1 MIRRPPRSTRTDT
14 LFPNTTLFRSN
25 VHLALARRRLRC
37 AGTYPGSETAC
48 QRTKRLTVPERR
60 HTPHPGHPG
69 LAARRSMVQQPHRQR
84 DQSEQEHDRH
94 KGQQHAQRLLA
105 DDNGEGFGGAV
116 AQSLLALGA
125 DPGLPPLLL
134 VGHLPLAPVDLRVV
148 LPPDAAMGAAPREL
162 DISSLRQRVCQYAYL
177 SLFTV
182 H

>member
-94 KGQQHAQRLLA
+94 KGQQHAQRLPA
-105 DDNGEGFGGAV
+105 DDNGEGFGGTV
-116 AQSLLALGA
+116 AQRLLALGA
-125 DPGLPPLLL
+125 DADLTLLL
-134 VGHLPLAPVDLRVV
+134 VVRHESIGVGDMLVV
-148 LPPDAAMGAAPREL
+148 LYPTPPMGEPPQDGA
-162 DISSLRQRVCQYAYL
+162 V
-177 SLFTV
+177 
-182 H
+182 

>member
-69 LAARRSMVQQPHRQR
+69 LAARRSMVQQR
-84 DQSEQEHDRH
+84 SEEHTSE
-94 KGQQHAQRLLA
+94 L
-105 DDNGEGFGGAV
+105 
-116 AQSLLALGA
+116 QSLMRNPYA
-125 DPGLPPLLL
+125 DYCLNTKSQCY
-134 VGHLPLAPVDLRVV
+134 LRVYIKQEV
-148 LPPDAAMGAAPREL
+148 GEPRP
-162 DISSLRQRVCQYAYL
+162 AN
-177 SLFTV
+177 
-182 H
+182 